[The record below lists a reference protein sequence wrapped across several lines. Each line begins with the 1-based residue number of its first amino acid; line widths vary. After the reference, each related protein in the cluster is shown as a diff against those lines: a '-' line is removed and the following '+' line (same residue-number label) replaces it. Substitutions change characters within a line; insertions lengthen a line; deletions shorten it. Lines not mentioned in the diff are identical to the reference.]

1 MGGILLNQKNGGSFL
16 EQLCQLYQRSQ
27 LPAAFLDASF
37 TVLWAS
43 DSILELLPGLQRPAG
58 ALDLLEGR
66 DPAAIRQ
73 EIASQGHFVSRDPS
87 LLFSG
92 RGVTLCLAGR
102 DSQGPVYLLQPAG
115 ETEDSS
121 PRHIRQPQGSDR
133 AMGAFNSRFREA
145 LSQIFLALDQLRE
158 PPPGGSPD
166 GAPLGQLS
174 RQAYQLLR
182 QVLLITTYSE
192 SAYTRPM
199 VQAAPGT
206 ALDLFGALRQLCASC
221 GDLLEESGIP
231 LDWEIPKGRFPVLC
245 HRRELEMIFLNLVA
259 NSCRFTRPENG
270 LLVRARAWGSCGMV
284 TVSDRGRGIPAHV
297 QPLVFQPYY
306 SYCPARGP
314 FGGLGLGLSCVKG
327 LATALG
333 GTVALT
339 SREGEG
345 TSVTFTLPCAPHRLP
360 LALEA
365 TAREYLA
372 DRFSPVRVLLCD
384 SIPPPE

>member
-1 MGGILLNQKNGGSFL
+1 
-16 EQLCQLYQRSQ
+16 
-27 LPAAFLDASF
+27 
-37 TVLWAS
+37 
-43 DSILELLPGLQRPAG
+43 
-58 ALDLLEGR
+58 
-66 DPAAIRQ
+66 
-73 EIASQGHFVSRDPS
+73 
-87 LLFSG
+87 
-92 RGVTLCLAGR
+92 
-102 DSQGPVYLLQPAG
+102 
-115 ETEDSS
+115 
-121 PRHIRQPQGSDR
+121 
-133 AMGAFNSRFREA
+133 
-145 LSQIFLALDQLRE
+145 
-158 PPPGGSPD
+158 
-166 GAPLGQLS
+166 
-174 RQAYQLLR
+174 
-182 QVLLITTYSE
+182 
-192 SAYTRPM
+192 
-199 VQAAPGT
+199 
-206 ALDLFGALRQLCASC
+206 
-221 GDLLEESGIP
+221 
-231 LDWEIPKGRFPVLC
+231 
-245 HRRELEMIFLNLVA
+245 MIFLNLVA